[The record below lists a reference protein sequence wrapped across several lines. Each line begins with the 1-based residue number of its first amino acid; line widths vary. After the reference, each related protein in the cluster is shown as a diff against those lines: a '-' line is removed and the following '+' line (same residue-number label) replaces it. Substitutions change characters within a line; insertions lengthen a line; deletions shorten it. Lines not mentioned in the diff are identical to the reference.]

1 MTGYHAETRLCIF
14 MFNIIADIASIAGLA
29 ISIWTLIV
37 ATGAQKAAKEAREA
51 VRKGNAAEEF
61 RSLSGI
67 ADEFL
72 SHVEDDQ
79 VPAAILRARD
89 LMSAMSLASRR
100 WGRFLSVEARN
111 NFEEAYGQ
119 ISVISR
125 SLSAN
130 GAPSNPQQ
138 KEKML
143 KICHSVIKA
152 MSNEAGT
159 LFSTVEKSEE
169 K

>member
-1 MTGYHAETRLCIF
+1 
-14 MFNIIADIASIAGLA
+14 MFSLIANVASVLGLIIA
-29 ISIWTLIV
+29 IWTLVV

-51 VRKGNAAEEF
+51 VRKGNAAEELKN
-61 RSLSGI
+61 LSRI
-67 ADEFL
+67 ADESL
-72 SHVEDDQ
+72 GYVEADQ
-79 VPAAILRARD
+79 VVAALMRARD

-125 SLSAN
+125 SLSTN
-130 GAPSNPQQ
+130 GAPSTPQQ
-138 KEKML
+138 KDKL
-143 KICHSVIKA
+143 LRICHAVISA
-152 MSNEAGT
+152 MSKEAGT
-159 LFSTVEKSEE
+159 VFSDLEESEE